1 MLRGRHIGRYYIHND
16 SDEYVDEGFLP
27 DKVHANSKNTYLVGQ
42 EITGTV
48 DEWRLHFALT
58 EHDYKFLFGH
68 TSNKILLKDQ
78 ALNEYVLGV
87 INSKFEDWFYR
98 KTSTN
103 NHVMGYELKQ
113 LPIVDASPEIV
124 AQITDNVKTIQ
135 RLAKDGQDIEDLRKV
150 IDNAIYKAYG
160 FSESEISLIEA

>member
-1 MLRGRHIGRYYIHND
+1 M
-16 SDEYVDEGFLP
+16 P